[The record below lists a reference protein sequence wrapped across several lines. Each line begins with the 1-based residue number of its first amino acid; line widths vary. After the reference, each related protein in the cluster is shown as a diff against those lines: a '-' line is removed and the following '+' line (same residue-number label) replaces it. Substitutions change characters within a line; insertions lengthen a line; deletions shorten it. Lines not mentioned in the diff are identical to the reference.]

1 MSEEI
6 KIAIVGLD
14 TSHATAFP
22 KLMQDPTTPEE
33 QKISGLRVVSC
44 LRFETAFQNKEGLD
58 KRQEYLESIGVKV
71 TENFEESVADCDA
84 IMIEIN
90 DPALHLEYFEKCAPL
105 GKPIFLDKPFADT
118 VENMCKIIE
127 LAKKYNVRFFTS
139 SSLRF
144 DIDFAECMEKGIPVE
159 KGMTWG
165 PAGIPPKG
173 PAVVW
178 YGCHTFEMLQR
189 LMGQGAETVAG
200 IQTAENCYLFRV
212 QYKDGR
218 YGIVDL
224 NPAFSYGA
232 MGRTKENQAFTVSV
246 TGRVPFYYM
255 LMKEFVKFLNGEQP
269 VSWED
274 SVEVMAMMEAALKS
288 LESGKAEPVFH
299 F

>member
-22 KLMQDPTTPEE
+22 KLMQDPTTPAE
-33 QKISGLRVVSC
+33 QKISGLRVINC

-58 KRQEYLESIGVKV
+58 KRQAYLESIGVNV
-71 TENFEESVADCDA
+71 TENFDEAVAGCDA

-90 DPALHLEYFEKCAPL
+90 DPSLHLEYFEKCAPL

-118 VENMCKIIE
+118 VDSMCKIIE

-144 DIDFAECMEKGIPVE
+144 DIDFVEGLEKGLPVE

-173 PAVVW
+173 PAVIW
-178 YGCHTFEMLQR
+178 YGCHTFEMIQR
-189 LMGQGAETVAG
+189 IMGRGAESVRG
-200 IQTAENCYLFRV
+200 VKEGESYLFRIK
-212 QYKDGR
+212 YADGR
-218 YGIVDL
+218 TGIVEL
-224 NPAFSYGA
+224 GSEFSYGA
-232 MGRTKENQAFTVSV
+232 LIRTKETEMQTIKV

-255 LMKEFVKFLNGEQP
+255 LMKQFVKFLQGEQP
-269 VSWED
+269 VELED
-274 SVEVMAMMEAALKS
+274 SVEVMALQEAALKS
-288 LESGKAEPVFH
+288 IESGKAEPVFH
-299 F
+299 L

>member
-6 KIAIVGLD
+6 KIAIIGLD

-22 KLMQDPTTPEE
+22 QLMQDPATPEE
-33 QKISGLRVVSC
+33 QKITGLRVVSC

-58 KRQEYLESIGVKV
+58 KRQQYLESIGVKV
-71 TENFEESVADCDA
+71 TEDFDECVADCDA

-90 DPALHLEYFEKCAPL
+90 DPELHYEYFAKCAPL
-105 GKPIFLDKPFADT
+105 GKVIFLDKPFADT
-118 VENMCKIIE
+118 VENMCKIID
-127 LAKKYNVRFFTS
+127 LAKKYSVRFFTA

-144 DIDFAECMEKGIPVE
+144 DIDFAELMEKDIPVA

-165 PAGIPPKG
+165 PAGIPAKG
-173 PAVVW
+173 SAVIW

-189 LMGQGAETVAG
+189 MMGRGAETVSGLKIAD
-200 IQTAENCYLFRV
+200 NSYLFRV
-212 QYKDGR
+212 QYSDGR
-218 YGIVDL
+218 YGIIDL
-224 NPAFSYGA
+224 NPSYSYGA
-232 MGRTKENQAFTVSV
+232 MARTKDNKIFTTPV

-255 LMKEFVKFLNGEQP
+255 LMKEFVKFLHGEQP

-288 LESGKAEPVFH
+288 LESGKAEEVFH
-299 F
+299 L